1 MASFEEKLIVLVKEY
16 PCLYS
21 KGSKEYR
28 NAQKKEHIWMHIAG
42 QLNKTAEQ
50 VKARW
55 RSLRDRFGSL
65 KRKLAEDSRSGA
77 GGSSSPGWPLYKE
90 LLFLG
95 AHMEARPSCSNYAA
109 PGSSGSS
116 QSCSQANSE
125 VDAAEQEEDG
135 EENMLDTSATTPV
148 GSTPSGHRQRR
159 RKLDDGVEMQ
169 MQSILASVQER
180 VDGWGAKRPR
190 HERFASYLAAQME
203 QLPLQVA
210 RSLEVEFIGK
220 VNSLIDE
227 CEALQYEPSDE
238 NSVQDN

>member
-1 MASFEEKLIVLVKEY
+1 
-16 PCLYS
+16 
-21 KGSKEYR
+21 
-28 NAQKKEHIWMHIAG
+28 
-42 QLNKTAEQ
+42 
-50 VKARW
+50 
-55 RSLRDRFGSL
+55 
-65 KRKLAEDSRSGA
+65 
-77 GGSSSPGWPLYKE
+77 
-90 LLFLG
+90 
-95 AHMEARPSCSNYAA
+95 
-109 PGSSGSS
+109 
-116 QSCSQANSE
+116 
-125 VDAAEQEEDG
+125 
-135 EENMLDTSATTPV
+135 MLDTSATTPV

-227 CEALQYEPSDE
+227 CEALQYESSDE